1 MNNNKFIIIKFYFNY
16 LIYIIF
22 LSFIFSYS
30 YKGQL
35 WLDANFLENSEDLS
49 YFGYIA
55 ELSLRSNNNLDFEW
69 SRKLTSIYSNS
80 ETYNTNKNYR
90 LWIRYSK
97 PKYDFRLGL
106 QKISFGTAS
115 LLRPLNWFDT
125 IDFTSTTAQTDGIK
139 AMRAQFFPSES
150 TIFWIWCVDDEKVS
164 CGSRLEFLNNLGS
177 FGLSY
182 HNDRDNIDHK
192 VFSVPQIIDNQP
204 SIDFPGRNH
213 RIGLDYRYDG
223 LMGLW
228 LEGASILSSSKDINL
243 NRFDM
248 LTLGADY
255 TLSVLDGVLI
265 SSESMYF
272 SFISEERTEDTD
284 QNPWILHQTT
294 SSLIASMPIGMLN
307 DLMFITIRDWNTKD
321 FYNLLRWST
330 TFDYFSINCMLS
342 INPSEVQDNFKI
354 MFIYNH

>member
-1 MNNNKFIIIKFYFNY
+1 MNNKLKFMKFYCNY

-35 WLDANFLENSEDLS
+35 WVDTNFINESENLS

-55 ELSLRSNNNLDFEW
+55 ELSLKANDNLDFEW
-69 SRKLTSIYSNS
+69 SRKLTSEYFGSD
-80 ETYNTNKNYR
+80 TYNTNQNYR
-90 LWIRYSK
+90 LWIRHSNS
-97 PKYDFRLGL
+97 KYDFRIGL

-115 LLRPLNWFDT
+115 LFRPLNWFDT
-125 IDFTSTTAQTDGIK
+125 IDFTSTTGQTDGVK
-139 AMRAQFFPSES
+139 AIRTQFFPSES
-150 TIFWIWCVDDEKVS
+150 SIFWMWCVDDKTIS
-164 CGSRLEFLNNLGS
+164 CGSRIEFLNNLGS

-182 HNDRDNIDHK
+182 HNDRDNTNHE
-192 VFSVPQIIDNQP
+192 VFKAPQIIDNQP
-204 SIDFPGRNH
+204 SIEFPGKNH
-213 RIGLDYRYDG
+213 RIGIDYRYDG

-228 LEGASILSSSKDINL
+228 FEGASILSSSKDINL

-248 LTLGADY
+248 ITLGADY
-255 TLSVLDGVLI
+255 TFPLLNGLLL

-272 SFISEERTEDTD
+272 SIISEQSIEDTD
-284 QNPWILHQTT
+284 QNPWILHQTS

-307 DLMFITIRDWNTKD
+307 DLMFVTIKDWETD
-321 FYNLLRWST
+321 DSYNLLRWST

-342 INPSEVQDNFKI
+342 INPSEFQDNFKI